1 MYYRVLA
8 AYLANGILCKLV
20 LFLFTEMVSVL
31 LGHELRFHVDH
42 SARAY

>member
-20 LFLFTEMVSVL
+20 PFLLTKMVSIL
-31 LGHELRFHVDH
+31 LGHELR
-42 SARAY
+42 